1 MRMMNLRKTR
11 RVTVTIPTKDRT
23 KIEVLLAGLGII
35 GVLWIIWVI
44 PVAAQVITTF
54 GLVFVLV
61 VLIMDTVNYWEEDE

>member
-1 MRMMNLRKTR
+1 M
-11 RVTVTIPTKDRT
+11 TIPTKDRT
-23 KIEVLLAGLGII
+23 KIEVFLAGAGIVGII
-35 GVLWIIWVI
+35 WIIWAI

>member
-1 MRMMNLRKTR
+1 M
-11 RVTVTIPTKDRT
+11 TIPTKDRT
-23 KIEVLLAGLGII
+23 KIEVFLAAMGII
-35 GVLWIIWVI
+35 GIIWIIWVI